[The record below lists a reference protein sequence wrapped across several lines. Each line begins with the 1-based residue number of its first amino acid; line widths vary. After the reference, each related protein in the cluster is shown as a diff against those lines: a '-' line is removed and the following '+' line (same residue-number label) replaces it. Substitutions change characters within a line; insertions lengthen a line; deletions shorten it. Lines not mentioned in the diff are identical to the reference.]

1 MKNAAPAAPAAR
13 LRNSLPDPARR
24 ESAPAAESNDTYEH
38 LKGQGFPVAGWAA
51 ECENEKSFLEVKMRA
66 KAILLAA
73 AMLAIPMIASAGQ
86 GPSAAISGDYAEFR
100 NADVYTGPCFA
111 NAEMNLTGDNAVLAW
126 HVRDGSWSGVS
137 IAGLSVVAVVRA
149 SSTLGDPYTN
159 PLPAKTVFML
169 DARASDAQRAALV
182 QFAQAQASGLLND
195 VVALQSVPI
204 SFSIAQHGYTTVQ
217 AGNVVR
223 LATRTLRST
232 DELCH
237 NEEVYYPPLAAH
249 LEHSMPVV
257 AQASSYS
264 GNQLGVTWNDSGRRS
279 SFVGSFAE

>member
-1 MKNAAPAAPAAR
+1 
-13 LRNSLPDPARR
+13 
-24 ESAPAAESNDTYEH
+24 
-38 LKGQGFPVAGWAA
+38 
-51 ECENEKSFLEVKMRA
+51 MRA

-73 AMLAIPMIASAGQ
+73 AMLAIPMIANAGQ
-86 GPSAAISGDYAEFR
+86 GASAAISGDYAEFR

-159 PLPAKTVFML
+159 PLPAKAVFML

-279 SFVGSFAE
+279 SFVGTFAE

>member
-1 MKNAAPAAPAAR
+1 
-13 LRNSLPDPARR
+13 
-24 ESAPAAESNDTYEH
+24 
-38 LKGQGFPVAGWAA
+38 
-51 ECENEKSFLEVKMRA
+51 MRA

-86 GPSAAISGDYAEFR
+86 GASAAISGDYAEFR
-100 NADVYTGPCFA
+100 DADVYTGPCFA

-159 PLPAKTVFML
+159 PLPAKAVFML

>member
-1 MKNAAPAAPAAR
+1 
-13 LRNSLPDPARR
+13 
-24 ESAPAAESNDTYEH
+24 
-38 LKGQGFPVAGWAA
+38 
-51 ECENEKSFLEVKMRA
+51 MRA

-86 GPSAAISGDYAEFR
+86 GASAAISGDYAEFR

-159 PLPAKTVFML
+159 PLPAKAVFML